1 VSKNRFLSEF
11 GIDYDL
17 LHNDE
22 RYFFYE
28 SYSKILSIRKQVLE
42 QNNVKTDL
50 YFLIVTAF
58 TTEMTK
64 VLYVGEQFKRPFRF
78 ELISGLDEMIALS
91 VYFFDEFQAKK
102 VGLVLAIDQ
111 CTLLSPRRVF
121 AHRGRGICLP
131 DLPRE

>member
-1 VSKNRFLSEF
+1 MKIDVSKNRFLSEF

-17 LHNDE
+17 LHKDE

-28 SYSKILSIRKQVLE
+28 AYSKILSVRKQILE
-42 QNNVKTDL
+42 ENNVKTDL

-64 VLYVGEQFKRPFRF
+64 VHFVGDQYKRPFRF
-78 ELISGLDEMIALS
+78 ELISGQNEMIALS
-91 VYFFDEFQAKK
+91 VYYFDEFLAKK

-111 CTLLSPRRVF
+111 CTP
-121 AHRGRGICLP
+121 G
-131 DLPRE
+131 